1 MKGQMEAASGLIRG
15 GCPRI
20 IASRSKNRPIRSG
33 WVDRDEGKGW
43 DFSLFVTFFFLTG
56 SSRSWNFYLSFW
68 CVWWGLGMEMRKC
81 VIISFANMSSSQV
94 DFVWMDRNLCF
105 GFWCVWR
112 GLAMCLKWKVCGY
125 LFPFVN
131 VCPVQRD
138 FVWLEIFYIFLY
150 LPRFLFH
157 VCNEVWK
164 WKVRDYYF
172 SSWDCLQCISSR
184 GTMKFSFLYFRVFE
198 DNVWNGNALYLIRC
212 PDGGLRIE

>member
-1 MKGQMEAASGLIRG
+1 MKGQMEAASGLIRR

-112 GLAMCLKWKVCGY
+112 GLPMCLKWKVCGY

-198 DNVWNGNALYLIRC
+198 DWTFEMEMRFI
-212 PDGGLRIE
+212 